1 MSTASIPPI
10 VPAPL
15 TAKRVEHPTHDE
27 WYLTGR
33 PSPGAGILG
42 GAVEVFAAAAIELAH
57 HDIAPLHEKIYAT
70 RHSRDA
76 ILEQRELALAARGH
90 VPDWPVTVLEGTPGS
105 ATDFGGFQLWGV
117 TPKPDSGQRV
127 DSVVVNGTVMGREW
141 IGPDFRELVL
151 ASIDG
156 GVPDDS
162 ETNTA
167 TDQARRM
174 FETSSAVLGAR
185 GYSFGQVART
195 WIYLSHLLDW
205 YGDFN
210 RVRTAHYMKVGLT
223 TAEDAVFPASTG
235 IQARHDRE
243 ECLMDLL
250 AVHAG
255 AVSDLRVRPVLES
268 ERQGR
273 PFAYGSAFA
282 RAMVIERG
290 KKKTIHVSGTASID
304 AAGLSKHPGDA
315 AAQFCETL
323 LGVAAVLE
331 REGGSLA
338 DIAQGT
344 LFVKTPAIAA
354 VCREVSRRL
363 RLPELPL
370 LEIVADVCRPELLV
384 EIEAVAL
391 V

>member
-1 MSTASIPPI
+1 
-10 VPAPL
+10 V
-15 TAKRVEHPTHDE
+15 KRVEHPTHDE
-27 WYLTGR
+27 WYLSGR
-33 PSPGAGILG
+33 PSPGAGTLG
-42 GAVEVFAAAAIELAH
+42 GAAEVFAAAAGELADY
-57 HDIAPLHEKIYAT
+57 DITPLHEKIYAT
-70 RHSRDA
+70 RHSHDT
-76 ILEQRELALAARGH
+76 ILEQRNLALSARGI
-90 VPDWPVTVLEGTPGS
+90 VADWPVTVLEGTPASG
-105 ATDFGGFQLWGV
+105 AHFGGVQLWGV

-127 DSVVVNGTVMGREW
+127 ETVVVNGRMTAREW
-141 IGPDFRELVL
+141 MGPDFRELVL
-151 ASIDG
+151 ASMQG
-156 GVPDDS
+156 HVPDDS

-167 TDQARRM
+167 TEQARRM
-174 FETSSAVLGAR
+174 FETSSDVLAAR
-185 GYSFGQVART
+185 GYSFRQVART
-195 WIYLSHLLDW
+195 WIYLSRLLDW

-210 RVRTAHYMKVGLT
+210 HVRTAHYVKAGLA

-255 AVSDLRVRPVLES
+255 AGSVLRVRPVLES

-290 KKKTIHVSGTASID
+290 GKKTIHVSGTASID

-344 LFVKTPAIAA
+344 LFVKTPAVAA

-363 RLPELPL
+363 ALPELPL